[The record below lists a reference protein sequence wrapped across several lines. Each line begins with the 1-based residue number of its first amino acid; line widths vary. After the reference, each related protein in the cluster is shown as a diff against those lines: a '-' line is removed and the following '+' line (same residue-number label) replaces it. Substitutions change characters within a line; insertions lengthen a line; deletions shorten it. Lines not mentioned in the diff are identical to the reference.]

1 MNPVLKKVMST
12 ANRLAVFLYRR
23 SKGRIG
29 GSAKGQPLLLL
40 TAPGRKTG
48 QPRTVSVTYF
58 EHNGSYVVAGSA
70 GGMKTDPQWIKNLSA
85 TPSAHIQIGAAEM
98 DVKVRIAQ
106 GEERDALW
114 RDVVTAQAPFFAGY
128 QAKTGRTIPIA
139 FLDPAPNADP
149 AT

>member
-29 GSAKGQPLLLL
+29 GSAKGRPLLLL

-58 EHNGSYVVAGSA
+58 EHNGSYVVAASA
-70 GGMKTDPQWIKNLSA
+70 GGMKNDPEWIKNLSA
-85 TPSAHIQIGAAEM
+85 THAAHIQIGAAEM

-106 GEERDALW
+106 GEERDELW

-139 FLDPAPNADP
+139 LLDPAPSADP